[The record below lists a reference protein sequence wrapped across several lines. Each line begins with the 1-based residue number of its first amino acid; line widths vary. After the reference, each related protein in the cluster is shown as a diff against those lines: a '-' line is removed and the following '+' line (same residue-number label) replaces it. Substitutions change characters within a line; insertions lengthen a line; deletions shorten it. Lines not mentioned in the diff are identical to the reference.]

1 MVRAFRAAVCPDS
14 PSIPNGT
21 GKSFGRLEKSRKL
34 GQMSGGGEWWQTAQ
48 TLWKPWRGVAFW
60 WNVKHDGISSNEP
73 LERLGVQVKLNN
85 VAPLGQQSS
94 SADLGSVVAC
104 AGSQGVRASCICL

>member
-1 MVRAFRAAVCPDS
+1 
-14 PSIPNGT
+14 
-21 GKSFGRLEKSRKL
+21 
-34 GQMSGGGEWWQTAQ
+34 MSGGGEWWQTAQ
-48 TLWKPWRGVAFW
+48 TW